1 MNFAVIGSNTS
12 ESLSPKLH
20 NFIYKLLNLNNSYSF
35 LEVDEIEYSILLE
48 YSGLNITSPFKN
60 KIIKYIN
67 ELDPIAQETQSV
79 NCIKTVKDQI
89 FGYNTD
95 YYGFNKSMIQ
105 NKIDFYN
112 KKIIVLGAGGVS
124 STICKFLNDNKFNFK
139 ILNRTS
145 KNLDILK
152 KRLSLD
158 DNKIADT
165 NYLKELDVD
174 TVINCLSPSASSEE
188 YLKTIGLFDI
198 PIDTY
203 IDINY
208 NISENIISNI
218 NANRMVDGL
227 DMLIFQ
233 AIKSI
238 EIWMEND
245 ILQGVDYQSLHK
257 HIMEN

>member
-35 LEVDEIEYSILLE
+35 LEMDDIEYSILLE
-48 YSGLNITSPFKN
+48 YSGLNITNPFKN

-79 NCIKTVKDQI
+79 NCIKKVKNQI
-89 FGYNTD
+89 IGYNTD
-95 YYGFNKSMIQ
+95 YYGFNKSMNQ

-124 STICKFLNDNKFNFK
+124 STICKFLNDNQFNFK

-152 KRLSLD
+152 KRLDLS

-165 NYLKELDVD
+165 NYLKELDGD
-174 TVINCLSPSASSEE
+174 TIINCLSPSVSSEE

-208 NISENIISNI
+208 NISDNIIFNI
-218 NANRMVDGL
+218 NASKIVDGI

-233 AIKSI
+233 GIKSI

-245 ILQGVDYQSLHK
+245 ILHDVDYHSLHK